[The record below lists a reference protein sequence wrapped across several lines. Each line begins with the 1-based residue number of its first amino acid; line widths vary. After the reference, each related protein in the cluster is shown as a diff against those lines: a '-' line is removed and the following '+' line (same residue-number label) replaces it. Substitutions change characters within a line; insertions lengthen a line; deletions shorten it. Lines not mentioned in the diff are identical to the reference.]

1 VLYVCNV
8 QSIGSLCSPL
18 PEGEPSATY
27 YLRGLSAELIGH
39 LEMLAGVIEDS
50 ISAAV
55 KGTLVMARSYVDLG
69 SLQTIAIDSGLIF
82 CPWRKMC
89 EGPHA

>member
-1 VLYVCNV
+1 
-8 QSIGSLCSPL
+8 
-18 PEGEPSATY
+18 
-27 YLRGLSAELIGH
+27 
-39 LEMLAGVIEDS
+39 MLAGVIEDS